1 MVISSEEII
10 TSNAI
15 LASEHRHCRNIY
27 LDTHNIHAE
36 KAEFF
41 PINSETTTI
50 LFYWL
55 LLSDWKYR
63 AFKETS
69 LLRENPNNISS
80 LFQYLLHQS
89 QHEDMGIDITEVSN
103 SKRH

>member
-1 MVISSEEII
+1 MPQFQIQIQFTLNFYMVISSEEII

-55 LLSDWKYR
+55 LLSD
-63 AFKETS
+63 
-69 LLRENPNNISS
+69 
-80 LFQYLLHQS
+80 
-89 QHEDMGIDITEVSN
+89 
-103 SKRH
+103 